1 MIAAARTWFY
11 GLSAR
16 EQWLVGIAGGL
27 SALVVL
33 IFGIILP
40 ILAAIA
46 QAETDHDEAVARRG
60 RIEATVAAAM
70 QKPAKAP
77 VAIAD
82 INLVVMQGAAE
93 KGFDLIA
100 STGGAPGQ
108 ATFRIDQA
116 RAPALLGW
124 LSDLEAQ
131 GVDTRSVTLR
141 GGPSGSITVEAQL
154 QGRGQ

>member
-1 MIAAARTWFY
+1 MIAAARIWFAN
-11 GLSAR
+11 LSAR
-16 EQWLVGIAGGL
+16 EQWLVGVAGGL
-27 SALVVL
+27 TAMVLV
-33 IFGIILP
+33 IFAFILP
-40 ILAAIA
+40 LLSAIE

-60 RIEATVAAAM
+60 RIEATVAAAT

-77 VAIAD
+77 VAVAD
-82 INLVVMQGAAE
+82 INLVVTQGAAE
-93 KGFDLIA
+93 NGFDLLA

-131 GVDTRSVTLR
+131 GIDTRSVTLR
-141 GGPSGSITVEAQL
+141 GGPSGSVTVEAIL

>member
-1 MIAAARTWFY
+1 MTAAIRTWFF
-11 GLSAR
+11 GLSQR
-16 EQWLVGIAGGL
+16 ERWLVGMAGGL
-27 SALVVL
+27 TALVIL
-33 IFGIILP
+33 LFGIVLP
-40 ILAAIA
+40 LLAAIA

-77 VAIAD
+77 VAITD
-82 INLVVMQGAAE
+82 LNLVVVQGAAE
-93 KGFDLIA
+93 KGFDLIS

-124 LSDLEAQ
+124 LSELEAQ
-131 GVDTRSVTLR
+131 SVDARNITLR
-141 GGPSGSITVEAQL
+141 GGPNGSITVEAQL
-154 QGRGQ
+154 GARGR

>member
-1 MIAAARTWFY
+1 MIAAVRTWFF
-11 GLSAR
+11 GLTER
-16 EQWLVGIAGGL
+16 ERWLVGIAGGL
-27 SALVVL
+27 AALVIL

-40 ILAAIA
+40 ILAAIS

-77 VAIAD
+77 VAITD
-82 INLVVMQGAAE
+82 INLVVTQGAAE
-93 KGFDLIA
+93 KGFDLLA

-124 LSDLEAQ
+124 LSELEAQ

-141 GGPSGSITVEAQL
+141 SSPSGSITVEAQL
-154 QGRGQ
+154 QGRAQ